1 MLTTTN
7 DFKALVYTCFA
18 PLSLPLGIPHR
29 FFFFCSSL
37 HFLAYEVFNR
47 IAFHTVMRTAA

>member
-37 HFLAYEVFNR
+37 HFLAYEVFNHL
-47 IAFHTVMRTAA
+47 AFHTVKRTAA